1 MQQLH
6 YEGCNRSL
14 GHVTTRYDT
23 CDAHVERIHTR
34 CEPRDVNECCS
45 EQFWHFYLALH
56 TQPGMLPR
64 DMADTCMIHVGRLYT
79 IYFADILCS
88 IHKGTAIDAALAA
101 AKQQFLSQKLGTPD
115 WQRFPGSRKV
125 LFHRLERLPNKF
137 WSQILHS
144 TRIDLTAFGLPVKH
158 VDFKFIDP
166 LFGWV
171 ISAKRQRTDI

>member
-6 YEGCNRSL
+6 HGGCNRSL
-14 GHVTTRYDT
+14 GYVTTRYDT

-34 CEPRDVNECCS
+34 CERVLFREI
-45 EQFWHFYLALH
+45 LAFLSGSAY
-56 TQPGMLPR
+56 TTR
-64 DMADTCMIHVGRLYT
+64 YVTTRYDKCMIHVGRLYT

-158 VDFKFIDP
+158 VDFKF
-166 LFGWV
+166 
-171 ISAKRQRTDI
+171 ST